1 MRNFIVVWL
10 GQTVSLIGS
19 QMTNFA
25 ITIWVWE
32 LTGQATALALFGLLT
47 QVPRV
52 LVTPFAGV
60 IVDRWNRKLLMMIGD
75 AVAAVSAI
83 AILLLYLTGNLQIWH
98 LYLAGAINS
107 IFEQLQELAYLAS
120 ISMMVPKEQY
130 SRASSIGFLASYGS
144 DIIAPALAG
153 VLYAVIGL
161 IGILMIDLATFAIAI
176 LTVLFIHIPQPAI
189 AKPEH
194 PTDTNLPQQ
203 LIFGCRYIA
212 KYPSLL
218 ALLVLESLFW
228 FAHDLGAPL
237 YAPMIL
243 ARTGNDAKILAS
255 LASAAGIGGVL
266 GALLVSAWGGTKRR
280 IHRMLLGMMGAGLS
294 KTVFGLGQMLLI
306 WLPAQFCSSLNFPL
320 LGSSSD
326 AIWLTQIKP
335 DMQGRVFAARR
346 VSILVASTIGYLIAG
361 PLADYVFEPA
371 MMPGNNLAAVFSG
384 IFGTGKGSG
393 IALLYVISSLGL
405 LLVGLSGYAFRVL
418 REVDVESGCGQK

>member
-1 MRNFIVVWL
+1 MRNFIVIWL

-47 QVPRV
+47 QAPRV
-52 LVTPFAGV
+52 LVTPFAGI
-60 IVDRWNRKLLMMIGD
+60 IVDRCNRKLLMMIGD
-75 AVAAVSAI
+75 AI
-83 AILLLYLTGNLQIWH
+83 ACFSTIVILLLYLTNNLQIWH
-98 LYLAGAINS
+98 LYLAGAING

-120 ISMMVPKEQY
+120 ISMMVSEEQY

-161 IGILMIDLATFAIAI
+161 IGILIIDLATFAIAL
-176 LTVLFIHIPQPAI
+176 LTLLFVRIPEPAHVE
-189 AKPEH
+189 PE
-194 PTDTNLPQQ
+194 PFSRANLQQ
-203 LIFGCRYIA
+203 QVVFGCRYIMA
-212 KYPSLL
+212 RPSLL
-218 ALLVLESLFW
+218 ALLVLEMLFW

-237 YAPMIL
+237 YSPMIL
-243 ARTGNDAKILAS
+243 ARTGNDAKVLAS

-280 IHRMLLGMMGAGLS
+280 IHGMLIGIIGAGLS
-294 KTVFGLGQMLLI
+294 KTAFGLGQMLLI
-306 WLPAQFCSSLNFPL
+306 WIPAQFCSSLNFPL

-335 DMQGRVFAARR
+335 DVQGRVFAARR

-371 MMPGNNLAAVFSG
+371 MIPGNSLATIFGG
-384 IFGTGKGSG
+384 IFGTGKGAG
-393 IALLYVISSLGL
+393 MTLLYVISSLGL

-418 REVDVESGCGQK
+418 REIDVESGLSK

>member
-1 MRNFIVVWL
+1 MRNFIVIWL

-47 QVPRV
+47 QAPRV
-52 LVTPFAGV
+52 LVTPFAGI
-60 IVDRWNRKLLMMIGD
+60 IVDRCNRKLLMMIGD
-75 AVAAVSAI
+75 AI
-83 AILLLYLTGNLQIWH
+83 ACFSTIVILLLYLTNNLQIWH
-98 LYLAGAINS
+98 LYLAGAING

-120 ISMMVPKEQY
+120 ISMMVSEEQY

-161 IGILMIDLATFAIAI
+161 IGILIIDLATFAIAL
-176 LTVLFIHIPQPAI
+176 LTVLFVRLPEPAHVE
-189 AKPEH
+189 PE
-194 PTDTNLPQQ
+194 PFSRANLQQ
-203 LIFGCRYIA
+203 QVVFGCRYIMA
-212 KYPSLL
+212 RPSLL
-218 ALLVLESLFW
+218 ALLVLETLFW

-237 YAPMIL
+237 YSPMIL
-243 ARTGNDAKILAS
+243 ARTGNDAKVLAS
-255 LASAAGIGGVL
+255 LASAAGIGGIL
-266 GALLVSAWGGTKRR
+266 GALLVSAWGGTKHR
-280 IHRMLLGMMGAGLS
+280 IHGMLIGTIGAGLS
-294 KTVFGLGQMLLI
+294 KTAFGLGQMLLI
-306 WLPAQFCSSLNFPL
+306 WIPAQFCSSLNFPL

-326 AIWLTQIKP
+326 AIWLTHIKP
-335 DMQGRVFAARR
+335 DVQGRVFAARR

-371 MMPGNNLAAVFSG
+371 MIPGNSLATIFGG
-384 IFGTGKGSG
+384 IFGTGKGAG
-393 IALLYVISSLGL
+393 MTLLYVISSLGL

-418 REVDVESGCGQK
+418 REIDVESGLSK

>member
-1 MRNFIVVWL
+1 MRNFIVIWL

-47 QVPRV
+47 QAPRV
-52 LVTPFAGV
+52 LVTPFAGI
-60 IVDRWNRKLLMMIGD
+60 IVDRCNRKLLMMIGD
-75 AVAAVSAI
+75 AI
-83 AILLLYLTGNLQIWH
+83 ACFSTIVILLLYLTNNLQIWH
-98 LYLAGAINS
+98 LYLAGAING

-120 ISMMVPKEQY
+120 ISMMVSEEQY

-161 IGILMIDLATFAIAI
+161 IGILIIDLATFAIAL
-176 LTVLFIHIPQPAI
+176 LTLLFVRIPEPAHVE
-189 AKPEH
+189 PE
-194 PTDTNLPQQ
+194 PFSRANLQQ
-203 LIFGCRYIA
+203 QVVFGCRYIMA
-212 KYPSLL
+212 RPSLL
-218 ALLVLESLFW
+218 ALLVLEMLFW

-237 YAPMIL
+237 YSPMIL
-243 ARTGNDAKILAS
+243 ARTGNDAKVLAS

-266 GALLVSAWGGTKRR
+266 GALLVSVWGGTKRR
-280 IHRMLLGMMGAGLS
+280 IHGMLIGIIGAGLS
-294 KTVFGLGQMLLI
+294 KTAFGLGQMLLI
-306 WLPAQFCSSLNFPL
+306 WIPAQFCSSLNFPL

-335 DMQGRVFAARR
+335 DVQGRVFAARR

-371 MMPGNNLAAVFSG
+371 MIPGNSLATIFGG
-384 IFGTGKGSG
+384 IFGTGKGAG
-393 IALLYVISSLGL
+393 MTLLYVISSLGL

-418 REVDVESGCGQK
+418 REIDVESGLSK

>member
-1 MRNFIVVWL
+1 MRNFIVIWL

-47 QVPRV
+47 QAPRV
-52 LVTPFAGV
+52 LMTPFAGI
-60 IVDRWNRKLLMMIGD
+60 IVDRCNRKLLMMIGD
-75 AVAAVSAI
+75 AI
-83 AILLLYLTGNLQIWH
+83 ACFSTIVILLLYLTNNLQIWH
-98 LYLAGAINS
+98 LYLAGAING

-120 ISMMVPKEQY
+120 ISMMVSEEQY

-161 IGILMIDLATFAIAI
+161 IGILIIDLGTFAIAL
-176 LTVLFIHIPQPAI
+176 LTVLFVRIPEPAHVE
-189 AKPEH
+189 PE
-194 PTDTNLPQQ
+194 PFSRANLQQ
-203 LIFGCRYIA
+203 QVVFGCRYIMA
-212 KYPSLL
+212 RPSLL
-218 ALLVLESLFW
+218 ALLVLEMLFW

-237 YAPMIL
+237 YSPMIL
-243 ARTGNDAKILAS
+243 ARTGNDAKVLAS

-280 IHRMLLGMMGAGLS
+280 IHGMLIGTIGAGLS
-294 KTVFGLGQMLLI
+294 KTAFGLGQMLLI
-306 WLPAQFCSSLNFPL
+306 WIPAQFCSSLNFPL

-335 DMQGRVFAARR
+335 DVQGRVFAARR

-371 MMPGNNLAAVFSG
+371 MIPGNSLATIFGG
-384 IFGTGKGSG
+384 IFGTGKGAG
-393 IALLYVISSLGL
+393 MTLLYVISSLGL

-418 REVDVESGCGQK
+418 REIDVESGLSK

>member
-1 MRNFIVVWL
+1 MQNFIVIWL

-25 ITIWVWE
+25 ITIWVWQ

-47 QVPRV
+47 QAPRV
-52 LVTPFAGV
+52 LVTPFAGI
-60 IVDRWNRKLLMMIGD
+60 IVDRCNRKLLMMIGD
-75 AVAAVSAI
+75 AI
-83 AILLLYLTGNLQIWH
+83 ACFSTIVILLLYLTNNLQIWH
-98 LYLAGAINS
+98 LYLAGAING

-120 ISMMVPKEQY
+120 ISMMVSEEQY

-161 IGILMIDLATFAIAI
+161 IGILIIDLATFAIAL
-176 LTVLFIHIPQPAI
+176 LTVLFVRIPEPAHVE
-189 AKPEH
+189 PE
-194 PTDTNLPQQ
+194 PFSRANLQQ
-203 LIFGCRYIA
+203 QVVFGCRYIMA
-212 KYPSLL
+212 SPSLL
-218 ALLVLESLFW
+218 ALLVLEMLFW

-237 YAPMIL
+237 YSPMIL
-243 ARTGNDAKILAS
+243 ARTGNDAKVLAS

-280 IHRMLLGMMGAGLS
+280 IHGMLIGIMGAGLS
-294 KTVFGLGQMLLI
+294 KTAFGLGQMLLI
-306 WLPAQFCSSLNFPL
+306 WIPAQFCSSLNFPL

-335 DMQGRVFAARR
+335 DVQGRVFAARR

-371 MMPGNNLAAVFSG
+371 MIPGNSLATIFGG
-384 IFGTGKGSG
+384 IFGTGKGAG
-393 IALLYVISSLGL
+393 MTLLYVISSLGL

-418 REVDVESGCGQK
+418 REI

>member
-1 MRNFIVVWL
+1 MRNFIVIWL
-10 GQTVSLIGS
+10 GQTVSLMGS

-47 QVPRV
+47 QAPRV
-52 LVTPFAGV
+52 LVTPFAGI
-60 IVDRWNRKLLMMIGD
+60 IVDRCNRKLLMMIGD
-75 AVAAVSAI
+75 AI
-83 AILLLYLTGNLQIWH
+83 ACFSTIVILLLYLTNNLQIWH
-98 LYLAGAINS
+98 LYLAGAING

-120 ISMMVPKEQY
+120 ISMMVSKEQY

-161 IGILMIDLATFAIAI
+161 IGILIIDLGTFAIAL
-176 LTVLFIHIPQPAI
+176 LTVLFVRIPEPAHVE
-189 AKPEH
+189 PE
-194 PTDTNLPQQ
+194 PFSRANLQQ
-203 LIFGCRYIA
+203 QVVFGCRYIMA
-212 KYPSLL
+212 RPSLL
-218 ALLVLESLFW
+218 ALLVLEMLFW

-237 YAPMIL
+237 YSPMIL
-243 ARTGNDAKILAS
+243 ARTGNDAKVLAS

-280 IHRMLLGMMGAGLS
+280 IHGMLIGTIGAGLS
-294 KTVFGLGQMLLI
+294 KTAFGLGQMLLI
-306 WLPAQFCSSLNFPL
+306 WIPAQFCSSLNFPL

-335 DMQGRVFAARR
+335 DVQGRVFAARR

-371 MMPGNNLAAVFSG
+371 MIPGNSLATIFGG
-384 IFGTGKGSG
+384 IFGTGKGAG
-393 IALLYVISSLGL
+393 MTLLYVISSLGL

-418 REVDVESGCGQK
+418 REIDVESGLSKE

>member
-1 MRNFIVVWL
+1 MRNFIVIWL

-25 ITIWVWE
+25 ITIWVWQ

-47 QVPRV
+47 QAPRV
-52 LVTPFAGV
+52 LVTPFAGI
-60 IVDRWNRKLLMMIGD
+60 IVDRCNRKLLMMIGD
-75 AVAAVSAI
+75 AI
-83 AILLLYLTGNLQIWH
+83 ACFSTIVILLLYLTNNLQIWH
-98 LYLAGAINS
+98 LYLAGAING

-120 ISMMVPKEQY
+120 ISMMVSEEQY

-161 IGILMIDLATFAIAI
+161 IGILIIDLATFAIAL
-176 LTVLFIHIPQPAI
+176 LTLLFVRIPEPAHIE
-189 AKPEH
+189 PE
-194 PTDTNLPQQ
+194 PFSRANLQQ
-203 LIFGCRYIA
+203 QVVFGCRYIMA
-212 KYPSLL
+212 SPSLL
-218 ALLVLESLFW
+218 ALLVLEMLFW

-237 YAPMIL
+237 YSPMIL
-243 ARTGNDAKILAS
+243 ARTGNDAKVLAS

-280 IHRMLLGMMGAGLS
+280 IHGVLIGTIGAGLS
-294 KTVFGLGQMLLI
+294 KTAFGLGQMLLI
-306 WLPAQFCSSLNFPL
+306 WIPAQFCSSLNFPL

-335 DMQGRVFAARR
+335 DVQGRVFAARR

-371 MMPGNNLAAVFSG
+371 MIPGNSLATIFGG
-384 IFGTGKGSG
+384 IFGTGKGAG
-393 IALLYVISSLGL
+393 MTLLYVISSLGL

-418 REVDVESGCGQK
+418 REIDVESGLSK

>member
-1 MRNFIVVWL
+1 MRNFIVIWL

-25 ITIWVWE
+25 ITIWVWQ

-47 QVPRV
+47 QAPRV
-52 LVTPFAGV
+52 LVTPFAGI
-60 IVDRWNRKLLMMIGD
+60 IVDRCNRKLLMMIGD
-75 AVAAVSAI
+75 AI
-83 AILLLYLTGNLQIWH
+83 ACFSTIVILLLYLTNNLQIWH
-98 LYLAGAINS
+98 LYLAGAING

-120 ISMMVPKEQY
+120 ISMMVSEEQY

-161 IGILMIDLATFAIAI
+161 IGILIIDLATFAIAL
-176 LTVLFIHIPQPAI
+176 LTLLFVRIPEPAHVE
-189 AKPEH
+189 PE
-194 PTDTNLPQQ
+194 PFSRANLQQ
-203 LIFGCRYIA
+203 QVVFGCRYIMA
-212 KYPSLL
+212 SPSLL
-218 ALLVLESLFW
+218 ALLVLEMLFW

-237 YAPMIL
+237 YSPMIL
-243 ARTGNDAKILAS
+243 ARTGNDAKVLAS

-280 IHRMLLGMMGAGLS
+280 IHGMLIGIMGAGLS
-294 KTVFGLGQMLLI
+294 KTAFGLGQMLLI
-306 WLPAQFCSSLNFPL
+306 WIPAQFCSSLNFPL

-335 DMQGRVFAARR
+335 DVQGRVFAARR

-371 MMPGNNLAAVFSG
+371 MIPGNSLATIFGG
-384 IFGTGKGSG
+384 IFGTGKGAG
-393 IALLYVISSLGL
+393 MTLLYVISSLGL

-418 REVDVESGCGQK
+418 REIDVESGLSKE

>member
-1 MRNFIVVWL
+1 MRNFIVIWL

-47 QVPRV
+47 QAPRV
-52 LVTPFAGV
+52 LVTPFAGI
-60 IVDRWNRKLLMMIGD
+60 IVDRCNRKLLMMIGD
-75 AVAAVSAI
+75 AI
-83 AILLLYLTGNLQIWH
+83 ACFSTIVILLLYLTNNLQIWH
-98 LYLAGAINS
+98 LYLAGAING

-120 ISMMVPKEQY
+120 ISMMVSKEQY

-161 IGILMIDLATFAIAI
+161 IGILIIDLATFAIAL
-176 LTVLFIHIPQPAI
+176 LTVLFVRIPEPAHVE
-189 AKPEH
+189 PE
-194 PTDTNLPQQ
+194 PFSRANLQQ
-203 LIFGCRYIA
+203 QVVFGCRYIMA
-212 KYPSLL
+212 RPSLL
-218 ALLVLESLFW
+218 ALLVLEMLFW

-237 YAPMIL
+237 YSPMIL
-243 ARTGNDAKILAS
+243 ARTGNDAKVLAS

-280 IHRMLLGMMGAGLS
+280 IHGMLIGTIGAGLS
-294 KTVFGLGQMLLI
+294 KTAFGLGQMLLI
-306 WLPAQFCSSLNFPL
+306 WIPAQFCSSLNFPL

-335 DMQGRVFAARR
+335 DVQGRVFAARR

-371 MMPGNNLAAVFSG
+371 MIPGNSLATIFGG
-384 IFGTGKGSG
+384 IFGTGKGAG
-393 IALLYVISSLGL
+393 MTLLYVISSLGL

-418 REVDVESGCGQK
+418 REIDVESGLSKE